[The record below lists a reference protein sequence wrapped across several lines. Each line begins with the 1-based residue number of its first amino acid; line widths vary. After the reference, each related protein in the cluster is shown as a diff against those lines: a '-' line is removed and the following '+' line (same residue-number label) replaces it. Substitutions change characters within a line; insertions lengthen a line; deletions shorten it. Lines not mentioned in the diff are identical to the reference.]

1 MDQRVIRPGLRRS
14 RQLRAAG
21 DAAALLGM
29 LAYTWVASAL
39 EPFTWPAR
47 ITIGVL
53 GIGVLALA
61 ARAHRRR
68 VTLRHWWLTWRA
80 ALRHDGAHR
89 TGRSPL
95 AWRTATLV
103 WGGLIL
109 AVAIWELTALFSGP
123 RLAHPTLSSITDLVL
138 RYHAARFLAYLLWMA
153 LGVDLLRR

>member
-1 MDQRVIRPGLRRS
+1 MAQVGGCAAGLVAHIVRRYIS
-14 RQLRAAG
+14 PMGWMETWTSASSGPDCAGPSNFAPRAARRRCW
-21 DAAALLGM
+21 GM

-80 ALRHDGAHR
+80 ALRHDGAQR

-109 AVAIWELTALFSGP
+109 AVAIWELTAAVRP
-123 RLAHPTLSSITDLVL
+123 
-138 RYHAARFLAYLLWMA
+138 
-153 LGVDLLRR
+153 